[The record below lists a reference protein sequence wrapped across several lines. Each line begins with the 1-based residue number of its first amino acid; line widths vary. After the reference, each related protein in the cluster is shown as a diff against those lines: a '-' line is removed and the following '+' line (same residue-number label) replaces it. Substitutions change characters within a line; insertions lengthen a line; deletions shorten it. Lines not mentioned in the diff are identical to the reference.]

1 MKKVSA
7 ALKNYIV
14 DAVIL
19 IVFGLIMFFVGKKKD
34 PPLPDHELDVEAT
47 LNKYLMEEKTETFFD

>member
-14 DAVIL
+14 DAVAMIIEGVCLL
-19 IVFGLIMFFVGKKKD
+19 IALSR
-34 PPLPDHELDVEAT
+34 AA
-47 LNKYLMEEKTETFFD
+47 